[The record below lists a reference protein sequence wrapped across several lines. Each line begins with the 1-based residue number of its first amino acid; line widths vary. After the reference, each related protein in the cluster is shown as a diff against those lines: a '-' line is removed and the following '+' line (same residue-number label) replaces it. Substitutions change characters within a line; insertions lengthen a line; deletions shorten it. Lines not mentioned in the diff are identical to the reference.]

1 MRTISKI
8 AFSNDKRNRTRS
20 VLIMTAICLTTM
32 LLVIISTIGN
42 GLILLQKD
50 QAAKLIRKQL
60 RPVYRR
66 RWYAIKKKWN
76 AELRYLISVSCG
88 TEGILKGNENGGFVS
103 VDETVRKMLPYNQ
116 EYVLKEGTYPEK
128 AQEIAAGRAFF
139 DAVGYHDVKVG
150 DTVTLEYRSGMQS
163 EYAPVEFTVSGIL
176 YDRDEYTIEASYVV
190 FGSQDFYNE
199 RVAEGDRQYN
209 IYFTLSDSGKF
220 FME

>member
-1 MRTISKI
+1 
-8 AFSNDKRNRTRS
+8 
-20 VLIMTAICLTTM
+20 MTAICLTTM

-50 QAAKLIRKQL
+50 QAASSYGSNYGLFIAADGTQL
-60 RPVYRR
+60 KEVERR
-66 RWYAIKKKWN
+66 
-76 AELRYLISVSCG
+76 AEISDIGIMC

-103 VDETVRKMLPYNQ
+103 ADETVRKMLPYNQ
-116 EYVLKEGTYPEK
+116 EYVFKEGTYPEK

-190 FGSQDFYNE
+190 FIMSVLR
-199 RVAEGDRQYN
+199 RVTGN
-209 IYFTLSDSGKF
+209 IISILP
-220 FME
+220 